1 MRIPRWWVRL
11 SWFLEDFPVL
21 LRIFE
26 GEKIKGEI
34 DTWISSSYENPL
46 KIWDLELQRA
56 EISTHTGQV

>member
-1 MRIPRWWVRL
+1 M
-11 SWFLEDFPVL
+11 